1 MPVLGAVPRVR
12 GLEHPDRHL
21 GLVQAQERP
30 DLDAFLD
37 RAADT
42 LALTVDLDKLHD
54 LAAPLAAVPALQPV
68 KPPAQRIA
76 VASDAAFDFA
86 YPHLLDAWRSA
97 GAQVVPF
104 SPLSDNAVPECD
116 LVYLPGG
123 YPELHAGTLAANA
136 VFLHSLRR
144 ASETAQ
150 IYGECG
156 GYMVLGQ
163 TLIDATGTT
172 HAMAG
177 LLDLETSFSV
187 RKLHLGYRKLHADHG
202 AFPGTWAG
210 HEFHYATT
218 VRAKGSPLF
227 TAQDAEGTKLSPMGL
242 RDGPVSGSFA
252 HLIAPL

>member
-1 MPVLGAVPRVR
+1 M
-12 GLEHPDRHL
+12 
-21 GLVQAQERP
+21 
-30 DLDAFLD
+30 
-37 RAADT
+37 
-42 LALTVDLDKLHD
+42 
-54 LAAPLAAVPALQPV
+54 
-68 KPPAQRIA
+68 
-76 VASDAAFDFA
+76 
-86 YPHLLDAWRSA
+86 
-97 GAQVVPF
+97 
-104 SPLSDNAVPECD
+104 PECD

-123 YPELHAGTLAANA
+123 YPELHAGKLAASA

-163 TLIDATGTT
+163 TLIDAKGTP

-177 LLDLETSFSV
+177 LLNLETSFST
-187 RKLHLGYRKLHADHG
+187 RKLHLGYRRLHADHG
-202 AFPGTWAG
+202 AFPGAWAG

-218 VRAKGSPLF
+218 VRAKGEPLF

-242 RDGPVSGSFA
+242 RDGAVSGSFA